1 MLEEFIDSGYELNG
15 EKYYSFMQIGT
26 YLFPE
31 MQDIWAAS
39 KIRYIYKYR
48 KAILEPYSTKTK
60 SELFNQTIVVLNWEG
75 VKELCR
81 CIRRTDRNE
90 RVESILCN

>member
-1 MLEEFIDSGYELNG
+1 MLKKFKDDGYEING
-15 EKYYSFMQIGT
+15 EMYYSFEQMGN

-31 MQDIWAAS
+31 MHDIWATQ
-39 KIRYIYKYR
+39 KIRNIYKYR
-48 KAILEPYSTKTK
+48 RAILEPYSTKTK

-75 VKELCR
+75 VKQLCR